1 MCAIGATAVASA
13 ASRPNRV
20 EPVRMMFRL
29 CRTRLALYLSAG
41 LANRSAAIVTVG
53 GVVGTPLSVSADDV
67 RSRFA
72 EQLKPIRYESHGR
85 PHTAYAVSLLTVLQ
99 AAGVGTTLKMDPK
112 VDPASKNFPLRL
124 SVAVKGRDGYTATFA
139 LAELLPEIG
148 DRTVWMA
155 VDADDPPFSDPVAP
169 VEVIASA
176 DAKPGRWLRAVASV
190 TVVDPSK

>member
-53 GVVGTPLSVSADDV
+53 GLVATPLSVSADDV

-72 EQLKPIRYESHGR
+72 EQLKPIRFESHGR
-85 PHTAYAVSLLTVLQ
+85 PLTAHAVSLLQ

-148 DRTVWMA
+148 DRTVWVA
-155 VDADDPPFSDPVAP
+155 VDADDQPFSDPVAP

-176 DAKPGRWLRAVASV
+176 DAKPGRWVRAVASV
-190 TVVDPSK
+190 TVVDPSE